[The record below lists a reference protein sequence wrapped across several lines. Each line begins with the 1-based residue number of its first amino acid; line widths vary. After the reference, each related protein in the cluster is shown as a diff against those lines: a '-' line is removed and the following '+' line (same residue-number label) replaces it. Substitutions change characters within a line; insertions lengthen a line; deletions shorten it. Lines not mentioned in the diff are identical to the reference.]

1 MEWSESKY
9 NREIDKTFRKIV
21 TQKIEG
27 HYLIEKRW
35 LIKSYGWEILTQPQD
50 EVEGYKLMQ
59 DIYDR
64 YETFRAEQIEK
75 IRK

>member
-1 MEWSESKY
+1 LEWSETKY
-9 NREIDKTFRKIV
+9 QREIQLTINKV
-21 TQKIEG
+21 VAAKIEG

-35 LIKSYGWEILTQPQD
+35 IVKAYGWEVLKQPID

-64 YETFRAEQIEK
+64 YENYKYKQLNK
-75 IRK
+75 G